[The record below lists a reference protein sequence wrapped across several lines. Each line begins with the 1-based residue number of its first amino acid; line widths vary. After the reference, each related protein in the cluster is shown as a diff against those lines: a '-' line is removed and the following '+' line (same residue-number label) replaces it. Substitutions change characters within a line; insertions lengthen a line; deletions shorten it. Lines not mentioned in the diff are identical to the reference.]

1 MVDANYSI
9 LNSDGSS
16 ELIKEQHPSGVL
28 AVERA
33 GKLLTNKPE
42 AERIQLTYDV
52 NGHPELLTIKKSKK
66 PKS

>member
-1 MVDANYSI
+1 MVDASYLI
-9 LNSDGSS
+9 LNNDGSS

-52 NGHPELLTIKKSKK
+52 KGHSEILTIKKSKK